1 MNRNEKISLYV
12 AGAIFA
18 VVLVVTKS
26 LKLIDTA
33 QAIQIIISFVLV
45 LITAVYV
52 KRTSDIAQA
61 TREQADASVK
71 MAKEMREQRRPIV
84 VQEAIEPKGTAFSLG
99 DAEDIEIT
107 PSDCFQIHNIGN
119 GPAIELEIILLK
131 SKEKKLPEILKK
143 TFLRSDAET
152 PVVFTPHGLAEF
164 TGQTCYLLCRYRSVL
179 SPDEKQIW
187 YETWLPFTPKKS
199 QRGDRIIIAPEELY
213 FCEEFERKSY

>member
-1 MNRNEKISLYV
+1 MSPNDYILVQTILMIILVS
-12 AGAIFA
+12 ATIFYA
-18 VVLVVTKS
+18 Y
-26 LKLIDTA
+26 
-33 QAIQIIISFVLV
+33 QAKK
-45 LITAVYV
+45 A
-52 KRTSDIAQA
+52 SDNAKA
-61 TREQADASVK
+61 SADASVK
-71 MAKEMREQRRPIV
+71 MAEEMREQRRPIV
-84 VQEAIEPKGTAFSLG
+84 VQEAIEPKGAAFSFG
-99 DAEDIEIT
+99 DAEDKEIT
-107 PSDCFQIHNIGN
+107 PSDYFQIHNIGN

-152 PVVFTPHGLAEF
+152 PVVFTPHGLEEF